1 MIILKDIMHTEPLPH
16 DFTCESHLCTAHY
29 NYTFPGSIFCGFQRC
44 GPVAKHCASSP
55 FRFHPRA
62 RTNPCVLAHTRAALP
77 GAASIQREWEIRW
90 FTPSRPPQFAV
101 GGRNRRR
108 ATARCCPPAPPE
120 RSSGRESAGQFHK
133 KLLLGLPYSWGGARQ
148 WERSADDWPG
158 DPPAGRRTVECNAWI
173 PAAWLGNSIPIIMP
187 AWGFSFSMGRIR
199 LWDPINT
206 TQTNYTLYYTLPV
219 HGVLPALQH

>member
-44 GPVAKHCASSP
+44 GPVAKHCASPP

-62 RTNPCVLAHTRAALP
+62 RTNPCVLAHTRAAPP
-77 GAASIQREWEIRW
+77 GGGKFSARVGNSVVY
-90 FTPSRPPQFAV
+90 PVPPPRSAV
-101 GGRNRRR
+101 GVVAAGRRQPAAARR
-108 ATARCCPPAPPE
+108 
-120 RSSGRESAGQFHK
+120 
-133 KLLLGLPYSWGGARQ
+133 LLLRGFLGVKAPGSSTRNYCRTPPLAGRVRQ

-158 DPPAGRRTVECNAWI
+158 GPRGRRTVECNAWI

-187 AWGFSFSMGRIR
+187 AWGFLF
-199 LWDPINT
+199 
-206 TQTNYTLYYTLPV
+206 
-219 HGVLPALQH
+219 